1 MYVSGRLEGT
11 GQYRYDSLGRR
22 VAKRAEINGEVEQKR
37 FLWQG
42 IANAARRD
50 AWAEH
55 LYLYEPGSYG
65 RWRGLIRLKGEG
77 QKVYYFHTD
86 QVGTPL
92 ELTDSNGKIVWQAT
106 YRSWGAIETLS
117 IKQVRP
123 ESELTKAVQ

>member
-1 MYVSGRLEGT
+1 MTVRIGWLKLKCMSVADWRGT

-65 RWRGLIRLKGEG
+65 RWRGLIRLKG
-77 QKVYYFHTD
+77 K
-86 QVGTPL
+86 
-92 ELTDSNGKIVWQAT
+92 NR
-106 YRSWGAIETLS
+106 RSITS
-117 IKQVRP
+117 IRIRLVRRW
-123 ESELTKAVQ
+123 S

>member
-11 GQYRYDSLGRR
+11 GRYRYDSLGRR

-65 RWRGLIRLKGEG
+65 RWRGLIRLKG
-77 QKVYYFHTD
+77 K
-86 QVGTPL
+86 
-92 ELTDSNGKIVWQAT
+92 NR
-106 YRSWGAIETLS
+106 RSITS
-117 IKQVRP
+117 IRIRLVRRW
-123 ESELTKAVQ
+123 S